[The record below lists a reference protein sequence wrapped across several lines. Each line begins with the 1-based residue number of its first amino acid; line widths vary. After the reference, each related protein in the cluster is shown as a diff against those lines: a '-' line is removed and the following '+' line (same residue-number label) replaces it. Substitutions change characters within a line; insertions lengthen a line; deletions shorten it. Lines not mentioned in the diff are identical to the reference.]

1 MITRTPRGSA
11 IAALGLAGLLF
22 AGIRVPSGAGEEPQ
36 PVKSARGGLVAKAG
50 HRQFE
55 VFFYTTGVRVFP
67 QDHAGAAAD
76 AAQLAGNATF
86 YHPNSPKPWFTRPL
100 RGTPQSLALAIGLTN
115 APQAGVKV
123 AFEITG
129 LSGTAE
135 SKAAFTVPLEF
146 APQPAPQPTVA
157 LPAAPQ
163 GGVPIVPRYTYG
175 PGSQGYGY
183 YPYTSP
189 AREYH
194 PSARQ
199 SYMSSIPGMY
209 GPGGMTVGP
218 GHRDW
223 STGRDNGLAKPWMQA
238 RD

>member
-1 MITRTPRGSA
+1 MLTRMPRCGA
-11 IAALGLAGLLF
+11 LTTLGLASLLIAGL
-22 AGIRVPSGAGEEPQ
+22 RVQSGAGEEPQ
-36 PVKSARGGLVAKAG
+36 PAKSVRGGLLAKAG
-50 HRQFE
+50 HQQFE
-55 VFFYTTGVRVFP
+55 VFFYPTGVRVFP
-67 QDHAGAAAD
+67 QDHAGAAID
-76 AAQLAGNATF
+76 ASLFAGNTTF
-86 YHPNSPKPWFTRPL
+86 YHPNSPKPWFSRPL
-100 RGTPQSLALAIGLTN
+100 RGTPQSLDLAIGLTN
-115 APQAGVKV
+115 APQVGVKV

-129 LSGTAE
+129 LSGTTE
-135 SKAAFTVPLEF
+135 SKATFTVPLEF
-146 APQPAPQPTVA
+146 APQPVAQPTVA
-157 LPAAPQ
+157 LPEAPQ
-163 GGVPIVPRYTYG
+163 GGIPIVPQYTYG

-189 AREYH
+189 TPEYQS
-194 PSARQ
+194 SARQ

>member
-1 MITRTPRGSA
+1 MRPA
-11 IAALGLAGLLF
+11 LKAAVLAGIVL
-22 AGIRVPSGAGEEPQ
+22 ASTWGPSRNGLVVAQEEVKPA
-36 PVKSARGGLVAKAG
+36 KSARGGLLAKADQ
-50 HRQFE
+50 HQFE
-55 VFFYTTGVRVFP
+55 VFFYPTGVRVFP
-67 QDHAGAAAD
+67 QGEAGTAVGTSK
-76 AAQLAGNATF
+76 LAGTATF
-86 YHPNSPKPWFTRPL
+86 YHPNSPKPWFSRPL
-100 RGTPQSLALAIGLTN
+100 RGTSESLDLAIGLTN

-135 SKAAFTVPLEF
+135 SKATFTVPLEF
-146 APQPAPQPTVA
+146 VPQPAAQPTVA
-157 LPAAPQ
+157 QPTAPQ

-175 PGSQGYGY
+175 PGYQGYGY
-183 YPYTSP
+183 YEYTSP
-189 AREYH
+189 APVH
-194 PSARQ
+194 QPSARQ

-223 STGRDNGLAKPWMQA
+223 STGRDSPLAKPWMQA

>member
-1 MITRTPRGSA
+1 MATRTPRGSA
-11 IAALGLAGLLF
+11 FAALGLAAILIAGL
-22 AGIRVPSGAGEEPQ
+22 RVPSGAGEEPP
-36 PVKSARGGLVAKAG
+36 PVKTARGGLLAKAG
-50 HRQFE
+50 HQQFE
-55 VFFYTTGVRVFP
+55 VYFYPTGVRVFP

-76 AAQLAGNATF
+76 ASQLAGNATF
-86 YHPNSPKPWFTRPL
+86 YHPNSPKPWFSRPL
-100 RGTPQSLALAIGLTN
+100 RGTPQSLDLAIGLTN
-115 APQAGVKV
+115 APQSGVKV

-135 SKAAFTVPLEF
+135 PKANFTVPLEF
-146 APQPAPQPTVA
+146 VPQPVAQPTVT
-157 LPAAPQ
+157 LPTAPR

-175 PGSQGYGY
+175 PGYQGYGY
-183 YPYTSP
+183 YPYSSP
-189 AREYH
+189 APESH